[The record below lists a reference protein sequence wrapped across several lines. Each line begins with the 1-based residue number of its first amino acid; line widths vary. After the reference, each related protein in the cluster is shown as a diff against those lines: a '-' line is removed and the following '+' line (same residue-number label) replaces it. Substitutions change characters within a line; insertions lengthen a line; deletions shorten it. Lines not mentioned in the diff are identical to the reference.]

1 MFLCVFSRT
10 PSEAELLDSYKQ
22 KMSWDEYKSG
32 VVHEVILSRDLRL
45 APQFR
50 SNHSKPH
57 TSLETNSKREQKK
70 ASSRLITAL
79 HHFTDVERRNELA
92 RQSFSVDDTSDNSGL
107 ATTEGERRKI
117 FPVEE
122 VDEEAEQS
130 DDETEGFSTA
140 VQTRKSSIVA
150 DDNRSPRPVATRRP
164 STVVVRR
171 RSSLGNGGQ
180 PIISSES
187 SSVAIRQQPLRPD
200 GQLLPPTLV
209 VVEE

>member
-57 TSLETNSKREQKK
+57 TSLETNSKREQKR

-107 ATTEGERRKI
+107 ATTDGERRKI

-122 VDEEAEQS
+122 VDEETEQS
-130 DDETEGFSTA
+130 DDETGFSTA